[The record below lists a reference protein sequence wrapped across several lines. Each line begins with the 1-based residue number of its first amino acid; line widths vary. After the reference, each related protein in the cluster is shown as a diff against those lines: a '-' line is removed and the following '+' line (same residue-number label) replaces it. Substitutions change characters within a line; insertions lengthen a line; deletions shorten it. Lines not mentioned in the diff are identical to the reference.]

1 MKNGLIYAIVIAS
14 SALATAQVLPPDRSV
29 SVPALSLCIT
39 APDQPRHISEEEFKS
54 YAGEYALA
62 NGQILRLRRA
72 SGGAMYARIGNQEEH
87 RIVGAGK
94 NVFVAL
100 NRKLKLRIEHR
111 RDGSVK
117 GELVMVVPGR
127 VLPDGSIGGEEVAA
141 LQFPQR

>member
-14 SALATAQVLPPDRSV
+14 STLATAQVLPPDRSV
-29 SVPALSLCIT
+29 SVPALSLRIT
-39 APDQPRHISEEEFKS
+39 APDQPRYISAEEFKS

-62 NGQILRLRRA
+62 NGQTLRLRRA

-111 RDGSVK
+111 RDGSVR
-117 GELVMVVPGR
+117 ENW
-127 VLPDGSIGGEEVAA
+127 
-141 LQFPQR
+141 

>member
-14 SALATAQVLPPDRSV
+14 STLATAQVLPPDRSV
-29 SVPALSLCIT
+29 SVPALSLRIT
-39 APDQPRHISEEEFKS
+39 APGQPRRISEEEFKS

-62 NGQILRLRRA
+62 NGQTLSLRRA

-87 RIVGAGK
+87 RIIGAGK
-94 NVFVAL
+94 NVFVAI

>member
-1 MKNGLIYAIVIAS
+1 
-14 SALATAQVLPPDRSV
+14 
-29 SVPALSLCIT
+29 
-39 APDQPRHISEEEFKS
+39 
-54 YAGEYALA
+54 
-62 NGQILRLRRA
+62 
-72 SGGAMYARIGNQEEH
+72 MYARIGKQEEH

-111 RDGSVK
+111 RDGSIK

-127 VLPDGSIGGEEVAA
+127 VPPDGSIGGEEVAA

>member
-14 SALATAQVLPPDRSV
+14 STLATAQVLPPDRSV
-29 SVPALSLCIT
+29 TVPALSLRIT
-39 APDQPRHISEEEFKS
+39 APDKPRYISAEEFKS

-62 NGQILRLRRA
+62 DGQTLRLRRD
-72 SGGAMYARIGNQEEH
+72 SGGAMYARIGKQEEH

-94 NVFVAL
+94 NVFVAV

-111 RDGSVK
+111 RDGSVQ

-127 VLPDGSIGGEEVAA
+127 ALPNGSISGEEVAA
-141 LQFPQR
+141 LQFPGR